1 MNTRKIALVEKFD
14 PSAHI
19 TTQIDWMPV
28 SELRGPKARTS
39 TTITHKN
46 GQIAIYQIALAKDIK
61 DIGENLV
68 SDAIGYTGKSSNIF
82 ARLYALKLNKHTASP
97 FIRTNYAIEDL
108 RVRILFIDAIENL
121 DVVER
126 SIHDATE
133 KAFGY
138 RFAWKEASGG
148 VDGLIMKIQDL
159 IDRVDSEDSLREL
172 ADYIEEKAMEMYRQ
186 NWRSKED

>member
-14 PSAHI
+14 PSIHI
-19 TTQIDWMPV
+19 TIKTDWMPV
-28 SELRGPKARTS
+28 LDMKIPKSKSSRA
-39 TTITHKN
+39 ITDKHGK
-46 GQIAIYQIALAKDIK
+46 IAVYQIAHVDDIK
-61 DIGENLV
+61 VIADNLV
-68 SDAIGYTGKSSNIF
+68 SDAIGYTGKSENIF
-82 ARLYALKLNKHTASP
+82 GRMYALKMHKHTASP
-97 FIRTNYAIEDL
+97 YIRTAFDLNKL
-108 RVRILFIDAIENL
+108 RVRILFIDASENL
-121 DVVER
+121 DVVEK

-138 RFAWKEASGG
+138 RFAWKQASGG
-148 VDGLIMKIQDL
+148 IDGNMMKIQDL